1 MGRKLMWVEWD
12 DDARLS
18 RSRKKPGAYSPLT
31 RDGDD
36 RLGHVTLSDAD
47 EDDFEPSSSWP
58 SGPDPDSEWDPEK
71 FQQQV
76 EAVATVLALLAEG
89 VVWAAPHVRQWWS
102 DGAKPAIKSTGRKV
116 KTTLTRAPVLRRTKN
131 ANAVPVPAA
140 PRSDTD
146 RAEVEATG
154 PEMSSAEAQQRFAR
168 AVVAAAYADEQ
179 MRILR
184 NARIAA
190 DDDPLEL
197 ASKMQELTPEHLQG
211 AIRLLLQ
218 ADPRMLD
225 HDNLAAFE
233 KTLAARELA
242 PIRRVHELPS
252 PPRTHE

>member
-1 MGRKLMWVEWD
+1 MWVEWG

-31 RDGDD
+31 RDSDD
-36 RLGHVTLSDAD
+36 RLGHVTLSDA
-47 EDDFEPSSSWP
+47 EDDYEPFSSWP
-58 SGPDPDSEWDPEK
+58 SSPDPHSEWDPEK

-76 EAVATVLALLAEG
+76 EAVATVLTLMAEG

-102 DGAKPAIKSTGRKV
+102 DRAKPAIKSTSRKV
-116 KTTLTRAPVLRRTKN
+116 KITLTQAPVLRRTKN
-131 ANAVPVPAA
+131 ASVVPMSPG
-140 PRSDTD
+140 PPSGSE

-168 AVVAAAYADEQ
+168 AVVAAAYADQQ
-179 MRILR
+179 MRLLR

-197 ASKMQELTPEHLQG
+197 ASKMEELTPERLQA
-211 AIRLLLQ
+211 AIHLLLQ
-218 ADPRMLD
+218 AEPKMLD
-225 HDNLAAFE
+225 QDKLAAFE
-233 KTLAARELA
+233 KTLAAGELA

-252 PPRTHE
+252 PPRTHD